1 MTLYNTL
8 KEYGMFSNELR
19 TRLSNNQILV
29 NGNPKQAGF
38 DLGNV
43 IHIYDQGFFLEELYK
58 IPNYYKFTS
67 QLLFL
72 SLVNLMSGE
81 SNIENE
87 LIEFLKDFRM
97 IQTSKDIAVFVKIS
111 KTPVA
116 EVVIHREG
124 SSETTSKIEKPKE
137 VGHVDEINKLT
148 AARDR
153 LNKQLSN
160 PGFVKNAPQFKIDD
174 AKKRLADLNSK
185 LRDETINEVIVSR
198 FSDFE

>member
-174 AKKRLADLNSK
+174 AKKRLAVLNSK